1 MILTGIKY
9 VKQILVYMLQ
19 LNPIAFLD
27 GSLLEINGTLAQ
39 TGLAHSQP
47 MVHLCTRWKDQKN
60 GGFLMFSGVIDN
72 FRFLLE

>member
-27 GSLLEINGTLAQ
+27 GSLLEINGTLAR

-47 MVHLCTRWKDQKN
+47 MVHLCTR
-60 GGFLMFSGVIDN
+60 
-72 FRFLLE
+72 